1 MWVKAPVC
9 ASVLESVCAYE
20 WVIKGKRQRKREGS
34 EPLFSTCEVDLYR
47 QAGRQNITH
56 LLHTPSAVSFQSVC
70 VCQRVCIHIYV
81 CICNFSVLFVLSACK
96 CGMRMYT
103 CVCVCVCAFSAW
115 MCKRLPGEERASPSS
130 SVLTSS
136 LSARSLHLP
145 PTTCSLRVMK
155 VTHVGVIENELARI
169 CACVCVSA
177 GVCTCSLR

>member
-1 MWVKAPVC
+1 MSQSSSMRFSVRECVCIWV
-9 ASVLESVCAYE
+9 SH
-20 WVIKGKRQRKREGS
+20 KGKKTEEKRRERTFVLYLWSG
-34 EPLFSTCEVDLYR
+34 PL

-177 GVCTCSLR
+177 GVCTCSLQ

>member
-47 QAGRQNITH
+47 QAGRILHIYSTLH
-56 LLHTPSAVSFQSVC
+56 LQSVFK
-70 VCQRVCIHIYV
+70 V
-81 CICNFSVLFVLSACK
+81 FVSASECAYT
-96 CGMRMYT
+96 YT
-103 CVCVCVCAFSAW
+103 CAFVTFLSCLFYQHASAGCACTLVCVCVCAFSAW
-115 MCKRLPGEERASPSS
+115 MCKRLPGEARASPSS

-177 GVCTCSLR
+177 GVCTCSLQ

>member
-1 MWVKAPVC
+1 
-9 ASVLESVCAYE
+9 
-20 WVIKGKRQRKREGS
+20 
-34 EPLFSTCEVDLYR
+34 
-47 QAGRQNITH
+47 
-56 LLHTPSAVSFQSVC
+56 
-70 VCQRVCIHIYV
+70 
-81 CICNFSVLFVLSACK
+81 
-96 CGMRMYT
+96 
-103 CVCVCVCAFSAW
+103 

-177 GVCTCSLR
+177 GVCVCVFAPVVSLCDSASEAKLM